1 MGKVSYKMSREMYNT
16 IKYPMVWNW
25 KLQKMVKK
33 GKPEPDIYLLAAE
46 KLGLQPD
53 ECIALEDSPNGLMAA
68 YRAGCLPIMVPDLSQ
83 PDEKLSRILYGKAE
97 TLTDVIPYLAASR

>member
-33 GKPEPDIYLLAAE
+33 GRPLTE
-46 KLGLQPD
+46 KEILDVVNKQFGLIRQV
-53 ECIALEDSPNGLMAA
+53 ESISL
-68 YRAGCLPIMVPDLSQ
+68 I
-83 PDEKLSRILYGKAE
+83 
-97 TLTDVIPYLAASR
+97 

>member
-33 GKPEPDIYLLAAE
+33 GKPLTEKEILDALHTLQEVCMENYRNCTKCLLRNANTHTR
-46 KLGLQPD
+46 KMSTGW
-53 ECIALEDSPNGLMAA
+53 
-68 YRAGCLPIMVPDLSQ
+68 
-83 PDEKLSRILYGKAE
+83 
-97 TLTDVIPYLAASR
+97 T

>member
-33 GKPEPDIYLLAAE
+33 GKPLTE
-46 KLGLQPD
+46 KEILDVVNKQFGLIRQV
-53 ECIALEDSPNGLMAA
+53 ESISL
-68 YRAGCLPIMVPDLSQ
+68 I
-83 PDEKLSRILYGKAE
+83 
-97 TLTDVIPYLAASR
+97 

>member
-33 GKPEPDIYLLAAE
+33 GKPLTE
-46 KLGLQPD
+46 KEISLIFFIFLNIPFHFTTF
-53 ECIALEDSPNGLMAA
+53 
-68 YRAGCLPIMVPDLSQ
+68 RLSHKPQ
-83 PDEKLSRILYGKAE
+83 
-97 TLTDVIPYLAASR
+97 

>member
-33 GKPEPDIYLLAAE
+33 GKPLTEKEILDIVN
-46 KLGLQPD
+46 KQFGLIRKV
-53 ECIALEDSPNGLMAA
+53 ESISL
-68 YRAGCLPIMVPDLSQ
+68 I
-83 PDEKLSRILYGKAE
+83 
-97 TLTDVIPYLAASR
+97 

>member
-33 GKPEPDIYLLAAE
+33 GKPLTE
-46 KLGLQPD
+46 KEILDVVNKQFGLIRKV
-53 ECIALEDSPNGLMAA
+53 ESISL
-68 YRAGCLPIMVPDLSQ
+68 I
-83 PDEKLSRILYGKAE
+83 
-97 TLTDVIPYLAASR
+97 